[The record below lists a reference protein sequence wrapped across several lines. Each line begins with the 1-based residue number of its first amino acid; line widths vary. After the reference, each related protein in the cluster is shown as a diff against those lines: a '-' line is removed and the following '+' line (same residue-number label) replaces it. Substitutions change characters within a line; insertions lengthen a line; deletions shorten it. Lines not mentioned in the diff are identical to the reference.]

1 MYYRRYR
8 KDSFRTYVDFISS
21 LPAWQIEGGGN
32 KKGRSLGASFRRV
45 VYGFTS
51 RHFCHCSSPLS
62 SVVILSMYLFI

>member
-32 KKGRSLGASFRRV
+32 KKDAHLERPFDE
-45 VYGFTS
+45 
-51 RHFCHCSSPLS
+51 
-62 SVVILSMYLFI
+62 

>member
-32 KKGRSLGASFRRV
+32 KKDAHLERPFDGLFTDLHHAIFATAFHPYRV
-45 VYGFTS
+45 W
-51 RHFCHCSSPLS
+51 
-62 SVVILSMYLFI
+62 